1 MSAITHNGADG
12 LKKIGV
18 LTYYYNSINFG
29 GNLQAYALCKKLE
42 ALGYPAEQICFD
54 ATVKPLPA
62 SFGET
67 VRRTL
72 SSARRC
78 VYKTLN
84 ARRNRRSNAIV
95 RDRKKAFEVFNR
107 EMTPHSEAVYTVRN
121 IADTNALYRCFIAGS
136 DQIWNLNWYVPSYF
150 LDFVSPE
157 NVKTSYA
164 ASFGIT
170 SFTPEQKATLKEHLR
185 DYRKISL
192 REPTPLGEEIFGG
205 TPEVL
210 ADPTLLLTE
219 EEWSAV
225 AAPRQVAEDY
235 VFCYFFGDGQKSRA
249 LAQQYA
255 REKGITLVMIPHLN
269 GENPLDISFGDV
281 QIAAC
286 SPQQFL
292 SLIKHAE
299 CVFTDSFHAVVFSY
313 IFKKNFFVFKRGE
326 RDNMSSRIDSI
337 TKLFAA
343 QDRFCHSEDRM
354 SMEYICSILPKD
366 YTAENRPLKELLA
379 RSEAYLRDIG
389 KLGVE
394 K

>member
-1 MSAITHNGADG
+1 M
-12 LKKIGV
+12 KKIGI
-18 LTYYYNSINFG
+18 LTYYYNSINYG

-62 SFGET
+62 SFGEAVKRVLSS
-67 VRRTL
+67 VRRF
-72 SSARRC
+72 
-78 VYKTLN
+78 VYRMLN
-84 ARRNRRSNAIV
+84 ARRNSRSNAIV

-136 DQIWNLNWYVPSYF
+136 DQIWNMNWYVPSYF

-170 SFTPEQKATLKEHLR
+170 DFTPEQQATLKTHLR

-192 REPTPLGEEIFGG
+192 REPTPLDEAVFGV

-210 ADPTLLLTE
+210 ADPTLLLTQE
-219 EEWSAV
+219 DWSAV
-225 AAPRQVAEDY
+225 AAPRQVTENY
-235 VFCYFFGDGQKSRA
+235 VFCYFFGDGRKSRA
-249 LAQQYA
+249 LAEQYA
-255 REKGITLVMIPHLN
+255 RKNGLMLVIVPHLN

-281 QIAAC
+281 QIADC

-292 SLIKHAE
+292 SLIRHAE

-313 IFKKNFFVFKRGE
+313 IFQKNFFVFKRGE
-326 RDNMSSRIDSI
+326 RDSMSSRIDSI
-337 TKLFAA
+337 TKLFGA
-343 QDRFCHSEDRM
+343 QERFCHSEDRM
-354 SMEYICSILPKD
+354 SMEYIRSIPPKD
-366 YTAENRPLKELLA
+366 YTVENPPLKELLA
-379 RSEAYLRDIG
+379 RSETYLREIG